1 MEPSD
6 FDRLLRNKVSQQHDL
21 HEQEMEAAKPFV
33 WSTVYNEIGQKKS
46 LSWYHLAAAVLLLLV
61 TFSALILH
69 LRKSHTSELADLS
82 KKIGALENGLITQS
96 RSLESKNAELVSLK
110 EKLQSVEA
118 RFEHSNQP
126 LPPVP
131 IERIVY
137 RTDTIVVREVEYITV
152 VQKPEE
158 SESFAI
164 TNTEDPEATVAHL
177 DQSVTDDIIFP
188 SSRLKE
194 NKAGSNK
201 IKFNPFSS
209 RTN

>member
-6 FDRLLRNKVSQQHDL
+6 FDRLLRDKVSQQHSL

-33 WSTVYNEIGQKKS
+33 WSTVYNDIGQKKS
-46 LSWYHLAAAVLLLLV
+46 LTWYHLAAAVLLLLI
-61 TFSALILH
+61 TFSALVFNIQ
-69 LRKSHTSELADLS
+69 KSHTSELADLS

-110 EKLQSVEA
+110 EELQSVEA
-118 RFEHSNQP
+118 RFEHANQP
-126 LPPVP
+126 LPLAPV
-131 IERIVY
+131 ERIVY
-137 RTDTIVVREVEYITV
+137 RTDTLVVREVEYITV

-164 TNTEDPEATVAHL
+164 AKAEEPETTVAHL

-188 SSRLKE
+188 SSSLKE
-194 NKAGSNK
+194 NQAGSNK